1 MATLAADIR
10 TRPAARSRAAP
21 VLVSNWLLGVAGL
34 VFLMVIV
41 GGITRLTESGL
52 SITRWEPFTG
62 AMPPIGHAAWEQ
74 QFALYRQSPQYQLM
88 NRGMSLGE
96 YQWIF
101 FWEWFHRLLGRVIG
115 LTFALPLIVF
125 AVTRRIPKGFT
136 GRLVLLLALGG
147 LQGTVGW
154 WMVMSGLEGGR
165 VNVSHIRLALHLS
178 FALTLLAALLWTA
191 LDLRSA
197 AARRPL
203 ARRALLQRAQVGD
216 TTRRSASA
224 PPPRAGG
231 GARGAREATPLAR
244 ACLAFAALLAVQILF
259 GAFTAGLRA
268 GHLYTTWPL
277 MGGGLVPVEI
287 GALGGLADAV
297 YNPVTVQFVHRT
309 LALFVAGSALWLAA
323 RASAAGAG
331 WRAGA
336 LAAAVIVQFA
346 LGVLTLVHNVP
357 VALGVMHQACA
368 ALLVA
373 ATVALAHWALAGHRA
388 RVAAA

>member
-10 TRPAARSRAAP
+10 TRPAARSRARP
-21 VLVSNWLLGVAGL
+21 VLVSNWLLAVAGL

-62 AMPPIGHAAWEQ
+62 AIPPLSHEAWEQ
-74 QFALYRQSPQYQLM
+74 QFALYQQSPQYQLM

-96 YQWIF
+96 YRWIF
-101 FWEWFHRLLGRVIG
+101 FWEWFHRLLGRFIG
-115 LTFALPLIVF
+115 LAFALPLLVF
-125 AVTRRIPKGFT
+125 AVTRRVPAGFT

-178 FALTLLAALLWTA
+178 FALTLLAALIWTS
-191 LDLRSA
+191 LDLRAVAGRARVAERTGRVA
-197 AARRPL
+197 AWVLP
-203 ARRALLQRAQVGD
+203 
-216 TTRRSASA
+216 
-224 PPPRAGG
+224 
-231 GARGAREATPLAR
+231 
-244 ACLAFAALLAVQILF
+244 FAALLTVQILF

-277 MGGGLVPVEI
+277 MGGGLVPGEI
-287 GALGGLADAV
+287 GALGGIADAI
-297 YNPVTVQFVHRT
+297 YNPVTVQFIHRT
-309 LALFVAGSALWLAA
+309 LALLVAGSALWLAV
-323 RASAAGAG
+323 RASAEGAG

-336 LAAAVIVQFA
+336 LAGAVLVQFA
-346 LGVLTLVHNVP
+346 LGVLTLVHNVA

-373 ATVALAHWALAGHRA
+373 ATVALAHWALAKRGA